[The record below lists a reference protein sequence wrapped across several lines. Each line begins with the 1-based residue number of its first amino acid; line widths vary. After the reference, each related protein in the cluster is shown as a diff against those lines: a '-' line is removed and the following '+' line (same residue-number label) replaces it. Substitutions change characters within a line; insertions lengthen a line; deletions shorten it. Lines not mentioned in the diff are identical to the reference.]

1 MFNLTK
7 LLTPVLFLALS
18 AQAAQ
23 LHVVYQQQ
31 QVATIT
37 HPNGAKLEQFYAQ
50 VPFPENVDWQS
61 ALISNAAEQKK
72 FELTAQQLQA
82 KLIKLEALW
91 VQQNEINLAQSL
103 RQLKRELFQLPLAGR
118 IHAQLD
124 PDRFRLSTTLN
135 RPLIGEY
142 TLYTAPHRQTIH
154 LVGLINSKA
163 SVPLHSGWSIEQYVS
178 QSRLAGA
185 DNSYGYL
192 VAPNGEWQKVPLAYW
207 NKQHIEPAPS
217 STLFIGFAP
226 ALLPENMADL
236 NELIAEFIANRIPQ

>member
-1 MFNLTK
+1 MFKLTK

-31 QVATIT
+31 PIATIT
-37 HPNGAKLEQFYAQ
+37 HTNGARLDEFYIK

-61 ALISNAAEQKK
+61 ALISNSAEQKQ
-72 FELTAQQLQA
+72 FELIAQQLQA
-82 KLIKLEALW
+82 KLTKLEALW
-91 VQQNEINLAQSL
+91 VQQNEINLAQSV

-142 TLYTAPHRQTIH
+142 TLYIVPHRQIIH

-163 SVPLHSGWSIEQYVS
+163 SEPLHSGWSIEQYAS
-178 QSRLAGA
+178 ESRLAGA
-185 DNSYGYL
+185 DSSYGYL
-192 VAPNGEWQKVPLAYW
+192 IAPNGEWQKVPLAYW
-207 NKQHIEPAPS
+207 NKQHIEPASS
-217 STLFIGFAP
+217 STLFIGLDP